1 MSIRI
6 ATDSGADME
15 ALEFDRLHVE
25 LIPMPI
31 TVDQRTYLADKN
43 FNKTDFFHMLEKA
56 EIFPTT
62 SQPSPTDMEAVF
74 KSAKQAGDQ
83 LIYITLSSALSG
95 TYQTANLVKTM
106 GEYTNVFVV
115 DSLSATLGQKLL
127 VLHAA
132 KLRALGRSAEEIVE
146 ELEAL
151 KGRIRIF
158 AGIETLEYLYKGGRL
173 SKASASLGTLA
184 RIKPVITVT
193 QEGLVQVV
201 GKGLGTAKAMSIVL
215 NFVEKN
221 PVDLDYPVM
230 GVYSGNMDNMTIL
243 REKAKKIGLDV
254 SEDQCFSLGPAIGAH
269 VGAGAHGFIYITKE

>member
-95 TYQTANLVKTM
+95 TYQTANLVKAM

-132 KLRALGRSAEEIVE
+132 KLRALGRSAEEIAQ